1 MLGLGGSSQC
11 CCIKAFV
18 LAQFR
23 DEAEA
28 AGKLLPARHPVSR
41 AVREVGLRIAAV
53 AQEDID
59 GQPIKHMQVQHRSSI
74 LPLHEQVARKSHSN
88 LGIRLHVIDE
98 TIEAAA
104 FLSQGC
110 PCNPPLRS

>member
-1 MLGLGGSSQC
+1 MNEAAILGKHGPKTHYCIATGLMDDLLC
-11 CCIKAFV
+11 FPCIKALL

-53 AQEDID
+53 AQEDVD
-59 GQPIKHMQVQHRSSI
+59 GQPIQHMKVQHLCMTLSRS
-74 LPLHEQVARKSHSN
+74 
-88 LGIRLHVIDE
+88 
-98 TIEAAA
+98 
-104 FLSQGC
+104 
-110 PCNPPLRS
+110 

>member
-1 MLGLGGSSQC
+1 M
-11 CCIKAFV
+11 

-59 GQPIKHMQVQHRSSI
+59 GQPIKHMKVQHMYCGFR
-74 LPLHEQVARKSHSN
+74 LQKRVAKKAI
-88 LGIRLHVIDE
+88 G
-98 TIEAAA
+98 T
-104 FLSQGC
+104 
-110 PCNPPLRS
+110 